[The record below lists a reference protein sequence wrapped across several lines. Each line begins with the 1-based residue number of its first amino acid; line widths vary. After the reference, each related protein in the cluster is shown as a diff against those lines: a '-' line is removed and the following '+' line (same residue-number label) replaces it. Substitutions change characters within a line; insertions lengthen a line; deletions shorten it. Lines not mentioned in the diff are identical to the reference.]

1 MNSPII
7 NKIIPNADSII
18 NRGEFEI
25 TQEKMGKARRC
36 MTAMRYDDV
45 FSASVQAAY
54 MPLVQAANL
63 PQQIATYVLNLI
75 ESNAAP
81 LHEKIANAVAKFYS
95 DEELD
100 AFIAFFESPFGQI
113 YAGTQGS
120 FMACVQPIAIEHM
133 ESIKPQIEDYVRK
146 YFE

>member
-25 TQEKMGKARRC
+25 TQEKMEKVQRYMIAV
-36 MTAMRYDDV
+36 RYDDL
-45 FSASVQAAY
+45 FSAAVQSAY
-54 MPLVQAANL
+54 TPIVQAANL
-63 PQQIATYVLNLI
+63 PQKITTYVLNLI
-75 ESNAAP
+75 ESNVAP
-81 LHEKIANAVAKFYS
+81 LREEIAKEVAKFYS

-113 YAGTQGS
+113 HTGTQGS
-120 FMACVQPIAIEHM
+120 FMARVQPIAIKHM
-133 ESIKPQIEDYVRK
+133 ESLKPQVEGYIRK